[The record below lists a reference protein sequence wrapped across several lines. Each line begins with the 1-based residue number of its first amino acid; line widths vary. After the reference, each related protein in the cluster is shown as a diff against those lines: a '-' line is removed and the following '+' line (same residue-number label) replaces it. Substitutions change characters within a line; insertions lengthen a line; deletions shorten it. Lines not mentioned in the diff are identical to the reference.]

1 MSEFETQTQK
11 FTSAV
16 EKAIGD
22 MTARVEGAVSELS
35 KLQAKSVEQANL
47 VIETTTRVT
56 QDNLAFA
63 EQIGGEL
70 KKLVLAATRGAT
82 ELLTPKK

>member
-1 MSEFETQTQK
+1 MSDFETQTQK
-11 FTSAV
+11 LTSAV

-22 MTARVEGAVSELS
+22 LTARVETAVSEMS

-47 VIETTTRVT
+47 VIETTTRIT

-63 EQIGGEL
+63 EQVGGEL

-82 ELLTPKK
+82 DLITPKK